1 LPSSFRALR
10 AHNLGP
16 LLVEEIIQ
24 RFEIGDNMRSDLV
37 KSIIQ
42 EQELIINQPE
52 YYIQGA

>member
-1 LPSSFRALR
+1 
-10 AHNLGP
+10 
-16 LLVEEIIQ
+16 
-24 RFEIGDNMRSDLV
+24 MRSDLV

>member
-1 LPSSFRALR
+1 LR

-24 RFEIGDNMRSDLV
+24 RFDIGDNMRSDLV